1 MGWKIIEIEDSQ
13 SLHLFLNNLVIF
25 KDDIKIT
32 IPICDIDVL
41 LINNYKLKI
50 TIQLINALC
59 NANVLTIIC
68 DNYHLPSANILPII
82 GNFNTLKIVENQIN
96 WSHHFKADLWLQII
110 KNKIY
115 NQQELTKML
124 FKNDELYKQFD
135 LLIKDIKAYDISN
148 REGHA
153 SKIYWHALYGL
164 DFKRHNDDYCNK
176 LLNYGYTI
184 LRSYVTRSIIKKGLD
199 PRISIFHKSF
209 HNYFALASDLMEP
222 FRILIDFEVYKIMQT
237 KEVNFYEHK
246 TRLIECFNNKIFI
259 NQTKQ
264 FVNNGID
271 IFIDAIIKQNKLPLV
286 ELDYGNL

>member
-1 MGWKIIEIEDSQ
+1 MGWKIIEIEESE

-25 KDDIKIT
+25 KDDQKIT
-32 IPICDIDVL
+32 IPINDIDVL

-82 GNFNTLKIVENQIN
+82 GNFNTLKVLENQVN
-96 WSHHFKADLWLQII
+96 WNHHFKSNLWLQII
-110 KNKIY
+110 KNKIR
-115 NQQELTKML
+115 NQQHFTDYFLKNNELS
-124 FKNDELYKQFD
+124 NQFEI
-135 LLIKDIKAYDISN
+135 LIQQIKSFDITN

-153 SKIYWHALYGL
+153 SKIFWHALYGL
-164 DFKRHNDDYCNK
+164 NFKRHDDDYCNK

-222 FRILIDFEVYKIMQT
+222 FRILIDCEVYQIMQL
-237 KEVNFYEHK
+237 KEINFYEHK
-246 TRLIECFNNKIFI
+246 TRLIECFNKKILI
-259 NQTKQ
+259 NNMKH
-264 FVNNGID
+264 FVNNAID
-271 IFIDAIIKQNKLPLV
+271 IFIDAIIKQSNLPLV
-286 ELDYGNL
+286 ELDYGNI

>member
-1 MGWKIIEIEDSQ
+1 MGWKIVEIEESE

-25 KDDIKIT
+25 KDDQKIT
-32 IPICDIDVL
+32 IPINDIDVL

-82 GNFNTLKIVENQIN
+82 GNFNTLKVLENQVN
-96 WSHHFKADLWLQII
+96 WSHHFKSNLWLQII
-110 KNKIY
+110 RNKIR
-115 NQQELTKML
+115 NQQQFTDYFLKNNELS
-124 FKNDELYKQFD
+124 NQFET
-135 LLIKDIKAYDISN
+135 LIQQIKSFDITN

-153 SKIYWHALYGL
+153 SKIFWHALYGL
-164 DFKRHNDDYCNK
+164 NFKRHDDDYCNK

-222 FRILIDFEVYKIMQT
+222 FRILIDCEVYQIMQL
-237 KEVNFYEHK
+237 KEINFYEHK
-246 TRLIECFNNKIFI
+246 TRLIECFNKKILI
-259 NQTKQ
+259 NNMKH
-264 FVNNGID
+264 FVNNAID
-271 IFIDAIIKQNKLPLV
+271 IFIDAIIKQSNLPLV
-286 ELDYGNL
+286 ELDYGNI

>member
-1 MGWKIIEIEDSQ
+1 MGWKIVEIEESE

-25 KDDIKIT
+25 KDDQKIT
-32 IPICDIDVL
+32 IPINDIDVL

-82 GNFNTLKIVENQIN
+82 GNFNTLKVLENQVN
-96 WSHHFKADLWLQII
+96 WNHHFKSNLWLQII
-110 KNKIY
+110 RNKIR
-115 NQQELTKML
+115 NQQHFTNYFLKNNELS
-124 FKNDELYKQFD
+124 NQFEI
-135 LLIKDIKAYDISN
+135 LIQQIKSFDITN

-153 SKIYWHALYGL
+153 SKIFWHALYGL
-164 DFKRHNDDYCNK
+164 NFKRHDDDYCNK

-222 FRILIDFEVYKIMQT
+222 FRILIDCEVYQIMQL
-237 KEVNFYEHK
+237 KEINFYEHK
-246 TRLIECFNNKIFI
+246 TRLIECFNKKILI
-259 NQTKQ
+259 NNMKH
-264 FVNNGID
+264 FVNNAID
-271 IFIDAIIKQNKLPLV
+271 IFIDAIIKQSNLPLV
-286 ELDYGNL
+286 ELDYGNI